1 MLSRT
6 ADNLFWMGRYLER
19 AETMARLLHV
29 GARMN
34 LLPDTVDGFRSEWVS
49 ILHASG
55 THAAFEKKY
64 GEAVERNVVTHL
76 FFDRDNPSSVAA
88 CIAAARENARI
99 VRTALSAPVWDALNG
114 AYQELKGLERTPRS
128 EISITE
134 LTERVIKLTP
144 QILGSEICDYVTAEK
159 GYTIAM
165 RDEAGLYRGPEERAL
180 FDETGT
186 AFPDEAVCYP
196 VRHEFPLFRTELQYL
211 GDPFVL
217 PGARKRFRLIL
228 SNNTRHQQWLSVTVH
243 APAGFTVSPTAR
255 MNAFLDYAADVMT
268 NAQRSGKAAVEFEV
282 VAEAEMPD
290 RHRYDFFVDIVSQG
304 HVSRG
309 IVPIVLLAG
318 GSQTLYHDVLAQRQA

>member
-55 THAAFEKKY
+55 TYAAFEKKY

-128 EISITE
+128 EISITA
-134 LTERVIKLTP
+134 LTEWTARQHALASGALESTLLRNDGYDFVHLGFSLERADNTARFLDVKYYVLLPDAGFVGSGLDNVQWQTLLRGMQMHRAFHWAYGGEITAAKIADLL
-144 QILGSEICDYVTAEK
+144 ILNPACPRSLMTAVEAATIHLDRIARAYGTSTRAQSAARALLAELSETRLSEI
-159 GYTIAM
+159 
-165 RDEAGLYRGPEERAL
+165 
-180 FDETGT
+180 FDEGL
-186 AFPDEAVCYP
+186 
-196 VRHEFPLFRTELQYL
+196 HEFLERFKKQVADIATCVSETYL
-211 GDPFVL
+211 I
-217 PGARKRFRLIL
+217 GA
-228 SNNTRHQQWLSVTVH
+228 
-243 APAGFTVSPTAR
+243 
-255 MNAFLDYAADVMT
+255 AA
-268 NAQRSGKAAVEFEV
+268 
-282 VAEAEMPD
+282 
-290 RHRYDFFVDIVSQG
+290 
-304 HVSRG
+304 
-309 IVPIVLLAG
+309 
-318 GSQTLYHDVLAQRQA
+318 

>member
-134 LTERVIKLTP
+134 LTEWTARQHALASGAIEGTLLRNDGYDFVHLGFSLERADNTARFLDVKYYVLLPDTGFVGSGLDNVQWQTLLRGMQMHRAFHWAYGGEITASKIADLL
-144 QILGSEICDYVTAEK
+144 ILNPACPRSLMTAVEEATIHLDRIARSYGTSTRAQSAARAVLAELSETRLSEI
-159 GYTIAM
+159 
-165 RDEAGLYRGPEERAL
+165 
-180 FDETGT
+180 FDEGL
-186 AFPDEAVCYP
+186 
-196 VRHEFPLFRTELQYL
+196 HEFLERFKRQVADIATCVSETYL
-211 GDPFVL
+211 I
-217 PGARKRFRLIL
+217 GA
-228 SNNTRHQQWLSVTVH
+228 
-243 APAGFTVSPTAR
+243 
-255 MNAFLDYAADVMT
+255 AA
-268 NAQRSGKAAVEFEV
+268 
-282 VAEAEMPD
+282 
-290 RHRYDFFVDIVSQG
+290 
-304 HVSRG
+304 
-309 IVPIVLLAG
+309 
-318 GSQTLYHDVLAQRQA
+318 